1 MASVLGHI
9 GLGGLSVGR
18 LLSTSLIF
26 GVSVATA
33 VTAATGA
40 IFTDTQSVGANT
52 FSTGT
57 VSISSSPASAVVSLS
72 GMAPGDP
79 PVTNP
84 ITVTNDGSLE
94 LRYAV
99 RSTTTENT
107 LAAQLDMTIWDE
119 AEEGDGGTTCNSTPP
134 VTKLYGPAGLGNTV
148 AVDVVGDP
156 AQGSQSGDRVLAA
169 SANEVLCIQ
178 VSLPLGTGNTFQNLS
193 STATLDFIGEQTAN
207 N

>member
-40 IFTDTQSVGANT
+40 IFTDTQSVGANV

-57 VSISSSPASAVVSLS
+57 VSISSSPTSAAIALS
-72 GMAPGDP
+72 GMAPGDS
-79 PVTNP
+79 VTSP
-84 ITVTNDGSLE
+84 ITVTNNGSLE
-94 LRYAV
+94 LRYAIQ
-99 RSTTTENT
+99 STTTENT

-134 VTKLYGPAGLGNTV
+134 GTKLYGPADLGNTV
-148 AVDVVGDP
+148 AINVVGDP

>member
-1 MASVLGHI
+1 MIGVLGHI

-18 LLSTSLIF
+18 LLSTGLIF

-40 IFTDTQSVGANT
+40 VFTDTQSVGANT

-57 VSISSSPASAVVSLS
+57 VNISSSPTSAVISLS
-72 GMAPGDP
+72 GMAPGDS
-79 PVTNP
+79 VTNP
-84 ITVTNDGSLE
+84 ITVSNDGSLA

-99 RSTTTENT
+99 QSTTTENT

-119 AEEGDGGTTCNSTPP
+119 AEEADGGTTCNSTAPA
-134 VTKLYGPAGLGNTV
+134 TKLYGPADLGSTGTTNV
-148 AVDVVGDP
+148 MGD
-156 AQGSQSGDRVLAA
+156 ATQGSQAGDRVIAA
-169 SANEVLCIQ
+169 SGNEVLCIRA
-178 VSLPLGTGNTFQNLS
+178 SLPLSTGNAFQSLS
-193 STATLDFIGEQTAN
+193 TTATLDFIGEQTAN